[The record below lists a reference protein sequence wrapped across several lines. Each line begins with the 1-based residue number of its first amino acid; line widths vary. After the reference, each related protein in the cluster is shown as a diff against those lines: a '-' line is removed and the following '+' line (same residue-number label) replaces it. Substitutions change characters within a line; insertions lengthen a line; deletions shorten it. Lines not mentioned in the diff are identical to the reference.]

1 MSATTCPHPHSNT
14 LHTLRLTQALLDDF
28 GRAFLEQVTNPVPA
42 FVLVCMGFFDIVED
56 MIGNHGWHFEQVF
69 SSKSMKLFIYLST
82 IKCSIQIQHYQL
94 TTKEYTYV
102 YDRWPCS
109 DCFAPCFQPN
119 YPAMEL
125 AMDSALEIAEDPA
138 TTWRSVRFLIGLN
151 GFYSKKSTFLLA
163 SELGSFVNFP
173 LETKYQTTKKM
184 YGILQK
190 HLNPRT
196 REDWLDLCRS
206 CI

>member
-1 MSATTCPHPHSNT
+1 
-14 LHTLRLTQALLDDF
+14 
-28 GRAFLEQVTNPVPA
+28 
-42 FVLVCMGFFDIVED
+42 
-56 MIGNHGWHFEQVF
+56 
-69 SSKSMKLFIYLST
+69 
-82 IKCSIQIQHYQL
+82 
-94 TTKEYTYV
+94 
-102 YDRWPCS
+102 
-109 DCFAPCFQPN
+109 
-119 YPAMEL
+119 
-125 AMDSALEIAEDPA
+125 MDSALEIAEDPA

-196 REDWLDLCRS
+196 RED
-206 CI
+206 

>member
-1 MSATTCPHPHSNT
+1 
-14 LHTLRLTQALLDDF
+14 
-28 GRAFLEQVTNPVPA
+28 
-42 FVLVCMGFFDIVED
+42 

-173 LETKYQTTKKM
+173 LETKYQTTKKCTV
-184 YGILQK
+184 YFKNTWIPGPGRIDWTFAEVASSQ
-190 HLNPRT
+190 HLGGWWVSNFGTTMNLISYNCNLLLFHNLIEEYRHSWRGWWWKT
-196 REDWLDLCRS
+196 GQLEDNME
-206 CI
+206 